1 MAKSLKYL
9 TWGGVAAP
17 ETCKRTL
24 PALQPKQPVKVQ
36 ARAGA
41 ERLKLIQNGNA
52 KIGININIYI

>member
-1 MAKSLKYL
+1 MTKKFL
-9 TWGGVAAP
+9 TWGGVVAP

-41 ERLKLIQNGNA
+41 ERLTLIQDGDA
-52 KIGININIYI
+52 ETGKTINVYI